1 MKEKNQNKE
10 QNTNQNQEQNQ
21 NTTQRGACI
30 RMGRGR
36 HEAVPFPRFFLQIFS
51 CIFRRGFI

>member
-36 HEAVPFPRFFLQIFS
+36 PRAVPFPRFFPQIFS
-51 CIFRRGFI
+51 CIFR

>member
-1 MKEKNQNKE
+1 MKEKNQNKDH
-10 QNTNQNQEQNQ
+10 NTNQNQDQNH
-21 NTTQRGACI
+21 NTNPRAAGI

-51 CIFRRGFI
+51 CIFR

>member
-21 NTTQRGACI
+21 KACI

-36 HEAVPFPRFFLQIFS
+36 HEAVPFPRFFPQIFS
-51 CIFRRGFI
+51 CIFR